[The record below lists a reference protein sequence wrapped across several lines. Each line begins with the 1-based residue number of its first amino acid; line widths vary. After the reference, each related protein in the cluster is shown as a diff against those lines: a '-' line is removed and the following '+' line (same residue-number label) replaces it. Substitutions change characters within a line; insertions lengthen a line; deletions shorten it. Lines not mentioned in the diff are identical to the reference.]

1 MLTPH
6 TTAPA
11 FAGGGLPVLTNRA
24 VDTIGPDVVLVTRS
38 SGCPACLTVK
48 TVFKT
53 MGVNF
58 REVDVD
64 APENGPA
71 VRGYLAA
78 AAPVRSLPLMFS
90 SGRFV
95 AGGLS
100 CIEEARRCGY

>member
-1 MLTPH
+1 MFTPSL
-6 TTAPA
+6 TAPA
-11 FAGGGLPVLTNRA
+11 IAGGGLPVLTNRA
-24 VDTIGPDVVLVTRS
+24 VATTGPEVVLVTRS
-38 SGCPACLTVK
+38 AGCPACLTVK
-48 TVFKT
+48 TVFNT
-53 MGVNF
+53 LGIRY

-64 APENGPA
+64 KPENGPA

-100 CIEEARRCGY
+100 CIEEARRGGY